1 MPMRTMILTLVALAM
16 SSAAWAADAVPLVD
30 AAERGDRAA
39 VLALVRRQP
48 TQVNVAAADG
58 MTALH
63 YAVRANDAAMVQVLL
78 RAKADVKAASR
89 YGITPLALAAQNG
102 SAEVIELLAKAGADV
117 NAVSLDGQTP
127 LMIAAR
133 TGSAPAIKALV
144 GRGATVKVKDAW
156 MEETPLSWAA
166 AENHA
171 QAVTALL
178 ELGADPNARSKV
190 LSFPEF
196 RWVTSGMVSTA
207 LPRGGWTPLMHAAR
221 QGSIDGA
228 RALADGGADLNLKDP
243 DGTTALVLA
252 IINTHYDLAAMLL
265 EKGADPNVADSAG
278 MAAVYALVDMNTLGN
293 MQGRPQ
299 PKLESKITPEALLQ
313 LLVKKG
319 ANLNPRLLRPIL
331 GRYHG
336 SGDAALGEGA
346 TPILRAAKTV
356 DVEMMKV
363 LLENGADATLTKKD
377 RTTALI
383 MVAGGQPRVPD
394 PDGARTIAAM
404 QMLLARGV
412 DIDAFSTTGQT
423 AMHAAAGRGVDP
435 VVKFLAE
442 KGATLNLP
450 DKQGRT
456 PLDVALGVGSGGG
469 RAGRPFSLT
478 VRESTA
484 TLLRELMAQKS
495 AAR

>member
-1 MPMRTMILTLVALAM
+1 MRTAILSAFVLAL
-16 SSAAWAADAVPLVD
+16 SSAALAADAVPLVEAAKRGD
-30 AAERGDRAA
+30 AATVRA
-39 VLALVRRQP
+39 LLQRQP
-48 TQVNVAAADG
+48 ASVNVAAADG

-63 YAVRANDAAMVQVLL
+63 YAVRANDTALAQALL
-78 RAKADVKAASR
+78 RAKADAKAASR
-89 YGITPLALAAQNG
+89 YGVTPVSLAAKNG
-102 SAEVIELLAKAGADV
+102 SAEMIELLVKAGADV
-117 NAVSLDGQTP
+117 NAQEADGQTP

-144 GRGATVKVKDAW
+144 GHGAPVKVQDNW
-156 MEETPLSWAA
+156 MGETPLSWAA
-166 AENHA
+166 AENHSD
-171 QAVTALL
+171 AVRALL
-178 ELGADPNARSKV
+178 ELGADPNARSKT

-207 LPRGGWTPLMHAAR
+207 LPRGAWTPLMHAAR
-221 QGSIDGA
+221 QGAFEGA

-243 DGTTALVLA
+243 DGTTALVIA
-252 IINTHYDLAAMLL
+252 IINAHYDLAAMLL

-299 PKLESKITPEALLQ
+299 PKLESKITPESLLQ
-313 LLVKKG
+313 LLIKKG
-319 ANLNPRLLRPIL
+319 ANPNARLLRPIL

-336 SGDAALGEGA
+336 SGDAALSEGS
-346 TPILRAAKTV
+346 TPLLRAAKTV
-356 DVEMMKV
+356 DLEMMKA

-383 MVAGGQPRVPD
+383 MVAAGQPRLPD

-404 QMLLARGV
+404 QLLLARGV
-412 DIDAFSTTGQT
+412 DVDAFSTTGQT
-423 AMHAAAGRGVDP
+423 AIHAAAGRGVDP
-435 VVKFLAE
+435 IVKFLAD

-456 PLDVALGVGSGGG
+456 PLDVALGVGSGQG
-469 RAGRPFSLT
+469 RAGRPFSLV